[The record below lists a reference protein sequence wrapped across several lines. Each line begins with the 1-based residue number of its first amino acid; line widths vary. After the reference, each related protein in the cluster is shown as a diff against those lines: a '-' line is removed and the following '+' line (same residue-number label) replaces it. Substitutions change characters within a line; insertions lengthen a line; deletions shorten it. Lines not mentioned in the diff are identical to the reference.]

1 MNKRRSFFQG
11 MTSLLDG
18 FASLGE
24 GMANIFAPPR
34 LYSRRTAL
42 ERLNTDLKRQGL
54 RPLAS
59 SVDEALRS
67 DWDAVN
73 RDFAAVG
80 EDMHHVMR
88 DVEQGLPQD
97 ADEASPQHTPSS

>member
-11 MTSLLDG
+11 MPSLLDG

-24 GMANIFAPPR
+24 GMANIFGPPR
-34 LYSRRTAL
+34 PYSRHTAL

-59 SVDEALRS
+59 SVDETLRS
-67 DWDAVN
+67 DWDAIN

-80 EDMHHVMR
+80 EDMHRAMR
-88 DVEQGLPQD
+88 DVEQGLPHD
-97 ADEASPQHTPSS
+97 TSKAHSQHMPSS